1 MYARK
6 DGNYTLSAEVGGKKM
21 TPQSNDTKQYVDN
34 LVRVG
39 MADYKIATAPK
50 ILTTLGLGSCVGIS
64 LYDSKR
70 KIAGMAHIMLPDS
83 TEFANKANPAKY
95 ADLGI
100 DLMIKDMITMGAVK
114 RDLTAKIAGGAQMF
128 AFSNNNAMLR
138 VGQNNVEATKR
149 VLQRNSIP
157 IIAEETG
164 ENFGRTIEFY
174 TETGELLI
182 KAVGKPNKIV

>member
-1 MYARK
+1 MIP
-6 DGNYTLSAEVGGKKM
+6 EHI
-21 TPQSNDTKQYVDN
+21 DTKQYLAN

-39 MADYKIATAPK
+39 MADYKTAVSPK

-64 LYDSKR
+64 LYDAKR

-83 TEFANKANPAKY
+83 TEFTKVDNPAKY

-100 DLMIKDMITMGAVK
+100 ELMIKDMINMGAVK
-114 RDLTAKIAGGAQMF
+114 RDITAKIAGGAQMF
-128 AFSNNNAMLR
+128 AFANNDMLR
-138 VGQNNVEATKR
+138 VGQTNVEATKR

-174 TETGELLI
+174 VETGDLLI
-182 KAVGKPNKIV
+182 KAVGKPSKVV